1 MAKREKPSRL
11 TPAGLAGLGFTIGIA
26 VFALLMYGG
35 FFAAHAM
42 HYIDR
47 KTFVM
52 ACALCVAIPSGMAL
66 LVGLWVRRFRIKSLD
81 EER

>member
-1 MAKREKPSRL
+1 MVKREKPSRL
-11 TPAGLAGLGFTIGIA
+11 TQAELAGRGFTIGIA
-26 VFALLMYGG
+26 AFALLMYGG
-35 FFAAHAM
+35 FLAAYAM
-42 HYIDR
+42 HYIDK

-66 LVGLWVRRFRIKSLD
+66 LVGLCVRRSRIKLVD